1 MEPSLDHVWAGE
13 AMVDLF
19 HRTLEL
25 WPCALW
31 RGLHS
36 PLLWMVSKGMPSRAG
51 AGKDREMASTA
62 LVIPE
67 KCFMIL

>member
-1 MEPSLDHVWAGE
+1 
-13 AMVDLF
+13 MVGMF
-19 HRTLEL
+19 HMTVEL

-36 PLLWMVSKGMPSRAG
+36 PLFWMVSEGILSRAG
-51 AGKDREMASTA
+51 TGKDRETAVAA
-62 LVIPE
+62 LVIPK